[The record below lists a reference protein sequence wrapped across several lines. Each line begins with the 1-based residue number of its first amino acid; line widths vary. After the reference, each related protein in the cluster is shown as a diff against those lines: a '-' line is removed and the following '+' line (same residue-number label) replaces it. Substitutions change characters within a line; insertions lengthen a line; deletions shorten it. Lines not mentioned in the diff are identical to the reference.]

1 MTSRR
6 ARWRAL
12 CATRYAIRARLPFTF
27 MLTIFLFLR
36 TTDPPLFKKLKFTA
50 TRVQLCPNKRGLI
63 RRLRKT
69 KLQSYRPTY
78 TALLRRPA
86 PPDSGIGR
94 GCKQGRGLKSETIKY
109 KPKFYSCLR
118 SFASTKVR
126 IVKVYRRSSFII
138 ISSLIKFLQTHY
150 HLFFQKKNV

>member
-1 MTSRR
+1 M
-6 ARWRAL
+6 
-12 CATRYAIRARLPFTF
+12 RYALRNPRTITF
-27 MLTIFLFLR
+27 YLYVNYFSFPANYGP
-36 TTDPPLFKKLKFTA
+36 PPLFKKLKFTA

-86 PPDSGIGR
+86 RIGR

-150 HLFFQKKNV
+150 HLFFQKKNVWNKPK